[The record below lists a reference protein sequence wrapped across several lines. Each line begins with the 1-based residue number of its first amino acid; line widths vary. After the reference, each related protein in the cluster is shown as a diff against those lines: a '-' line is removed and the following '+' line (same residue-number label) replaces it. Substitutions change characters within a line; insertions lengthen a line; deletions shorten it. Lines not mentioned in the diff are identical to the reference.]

1 MAPGINGVKTKDGG
15 QWRPVREGQGGVLDQ
30 DGPGRRP
37 AASFEVPRPMKL
49 ASAIDGA
56 PWLNRL
62 LDALSDP
69 RRSGRTVAIVLVLYC
84 AVWTLYAVLA
94 KLSQD
99 IHFDMGEMVSWSR
112 ELALGTP
119 KHPPLPAWLIAAWFS
134 VFPLQTWAYYLFSMV
149 MATLA
154 LGVSWMIAARYLDGE
169 KRSAGLALLTLVP
182 FFNFHALKYNANSAM
197 TPAWALTTW
206 FFLRSFESRSIG
218 WAVLAGLAAAAS
230 MLVKYWAVV
239 LLAGLGI
246 AALADPRRALYFRS
260 PAPYITVAVGAAALA
275 PHIWW
280 LYAHD
285 FAAFGYA
292 LESHP
297 ATIAEALRSGVTYV
311 ASALGYVAVPVL
323 IAAIA
328 ARPSAFAVADALW
341 PSDPPRRTVVIA
353 FVLPLLLPVLAAVI
367 AKEDVVPIWTIAS
380 MTLLPVVLLSSP
392 LVTLVRAAAIR
403 ILAIAIAVP
412 LVCVV
417 AAPVVSLA
425 VHLHGVENYG
435 AHYRLVAQEV
445 EKVWRETTDRPLRL
459 VGGTANLLYGSVFYF
474 ADRPSLLEIAS
485 PQLTPWVDEARIARD
500 GIALYCPAADSV
512 CMKALNARAA
522 KSAVGKRVEVEV
534 SRTFLGIADKPERYV
549 IVTIPPR

>member
-1 MAPGINGVKTKDGG
+1 M
-15 QWRPVREGQGGVLDQ
+15 
-30 DGPGRRP
+30 
-37 AASFEVPRPMKL
+37 SRPMKI
-49 ASAIDGA
+49 ASAIDESA
-56 PWLNRL
+56 WLNRL
-62 LDALSDP
+62 LDALGDP
-69 RRSGRTVAIVLVLYC
+69 KRRGRTIAIVLVVYC

-112 ELALGTP
+112 EPALGTP
-119 KHPPLPAWLIAAWFS
+119 KHPPLPAWLVAAWFT
-134 VFPLQTWAYYLFSMV
+134 VFPLQTWAYYLFSMA

-154 LGVSWMIAARYLDGE
+154 LWAAWMIAARYLDGD
-169 KRSAGLALLTLVP
+169 KRAAGLALLTLVP
-182 FFNFHALKYNANSAM
+182 FFNFHALKFNANSAM

-206 FFLRSFESRSIG
+206 FFLRSFETRSAG
-218 WAVLAGLAAAAS
+218 WAVLAGVAAAAS
-230 MLVKYWAVV
+230 MLVKYWSVV

-246 AALADPRRALYFRS
+246 AALADPRRSLYFRS
-260 PAPYITVAVGAAALA
+260 PAPYVTVAVGAAALA

-280 LYAHD
+280 LYSNG

-297 ATIAEALRSGVTYV
+297 ATIVEALRSGVTYV
-311 ASALGYVAVPVL
+311 ASALGYIAVPVI
-323 IAAIA
+323 IAAVA
-328 ARPSAFAVADALW
+328 AAPSRAAVADTLW
-341 PSDPPRRTVVIA
+341 PAEAPRRTMVIA
-353 FVLPLLLPVLAAVI
+353 FALPLLLPVIAAVI
-367 AKEDVVPIWTIAS
+367 AKEEVVPIWTIAS

-392 LVTLVRAAAIR
+392 LVTLVRAAAAR

-412 LVCVV
+412 IVCVV

-425 VHLHGVENYG
+425 VHLHGVENHG
-435 AHYRLVAQEV
+435 AHYSLMAREV

-474 ADRPSLLEIAS
+474 ADRPSLLEVAS

-500 GIALYCPAADSV
+500 GIALYCPATDFV
-512 CMKALNARAA
+512 CMRALNALAA
-522 KSAVGKRVEVEV
+522 KVLASGGTVGKRVEVEV
-534 SRTFLGIADKPERYV
+534 SRRFLGIPDKPERYV